1 MVYIQSNSERTL
13 PHHFDAACA
22 LYGTIESARDYRLTS
37 FEEVQSGKF
46 DNFIKTNL
54 FVGSVEFMR
63 EVFNRV
69 DRTPEPILNSDRDP
83 FVTTLL
89 EVRKTIEAGR
99 NVFVKPIQQKL
110 FSGLL
115 VDKYSI
121 SCLRDF
127 PDDLLVNT
135 YEPIENIVSE
145 WRVYILRD
153 RMMDSKNYSGDFK
166 IPIDYSY
173 VEKKIKELKDKLPI
187 AYVMDVGVDKNG
199 EHYIIEFND
208 MYAIGN
214 YGIDNT
220 VYVNML
226 RDRYFEI
233 IRNQNPFYS

>member
-1 MVYIQSNSERTL
+1 
-13 PHHFDAACA
+13 
-22 LYGTIESARDYRLTS
+22 
-37 FEEVQSGKF
+37 
-46 DNFIKTNL
+46 
-54 FVGSVEFMR
+54 
-63 EVFNRV
+63 
-69 DRTPEPILNSDRDP
+69 
-83 FVTTLL
+83 
-89 EVRKTIEAGR
+89 
-99 NVFVKPIQQKL
+99 
-110 FSGLL
+110 
-115 VDKYSI
+115 
-121 SCLRDF
+121 
-127 PDDLLVNT
+127 
-135 YEPIENIVSE
+135 IENIVSE